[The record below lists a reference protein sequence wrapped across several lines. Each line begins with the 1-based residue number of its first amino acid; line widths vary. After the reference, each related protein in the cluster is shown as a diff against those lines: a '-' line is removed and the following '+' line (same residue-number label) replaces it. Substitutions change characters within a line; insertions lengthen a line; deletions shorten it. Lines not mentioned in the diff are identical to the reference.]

1 MAKASGGGTRAVSQ
15 STVSVRESNAS
26 SADRLSKTL
35 ASGGVRGASVTMTR
49 STTIVKTKGQSAAE
63 KAAAYLRRA
72 GWTNV
77 TVRKTKQFSRS
88 GKDDIYGKYT
98 DVWVASGFNP
108 GT

>member
-1 MAKASGGGTRAVSQ
+1 MAKASGGGTRATVQ
-15 STVSVRESNAS
+15 SAGGAREQNAS
-26 SADRLSKTL
+26 NADRLKKIL
-35 ASGGVRGASVTMTR
+35 ASGGVRGTSVTMTR

-77 TVRKTKQFSRS
+77 TARKTKQFSRS

>member
-1 MAKASGGGTRAVSQ
+1 MAKASGSGTMAAAQPTS
-15 STVSVRESNAS
+15 SVRESNAS
-26 SADRLSKTL
+26 NADRLSKTL
-35 ASGGVRGASVTMTR
+35 ASGGIRGTSVTMTR
-49 STTIVKTKGQSAAE
+49 STTIVKARSQSQAE

-77 TVRKTKQFSRS
+77 TVRKTRQFSRS